1 MQNIIFGI
9 FLIAILVVP
18 KLVLS
23 QIDAELKF
31 EDSLKKQFSACWVMP
46 AGVMLEKGMTM
57 KVSAEYNEDGTLKP
71 ESVALLDTNNR
82 MHCYEMLNSNP
93 AVSSS
98 HNHIIRQCSAVHS
111 IIGRRG
117 TELYNFRPSNI
128 QFFQH

>member
-9 FLIAILVVP
+9 FLIATLVVP

-31 EDSLKKQFSACWVMP
+31 EDSLKKQFSACWIMP

-71 ESVALLDTNNR
+71 ESVTLLETNIA
-82 MHCYEMLNSNP
+82 ESNTFYKP
-93 AVSSS
+93 IVESTLYSMCKKIDLPLEEYS
-98 HNHIIRQCSAVHS
+98 YWEKVII
-111 IIGRRG
+111 
-117 TELYNFRPSNI
+117 NFDFSNI
-128 QFFQH
+128 N

>member
-9 FLIAILVVP
+9 FLIATLVVP

-31 EDSLKKQFSACWVMP
+31 EDSLKKQFSASWVMP

-71 ESVALLDTNNR
+71 ESVALLETNIPK
-82 MHCYEMLNSNP
+82 SNP
-93 AVSSS
+93 FYKPIVESTLYSMCKKIDLLPEDY
-98 HNHIIRQCSAVHS
+98 NQWEKII
-111 IIGRRG
+111 I
-117 TELYNFRPSNI
+117 NFDFSKIN
-128 QFFQH
+128 

>member
-1 MQNIIFGI
+1 M
-9 FLIAILVVP
+9 VVP

-71 ESVALLDTNNR
+71 ESVTLLETNIA
-82 MHCYEMLNSNP
+82 ESNTFYKP
-93 AVSSS
+93 IVESTLYSMCKKIDLPLEEYS
-98 HNHIIRQCSAVHS
+98 YWEKVII
-111 IIGRRG
+111 
-117 TELYNFRPSNI
+117 NFDFSNI
-128 QFFQH
+128 N